1 MAEYTLRALRGE
13 ELPRMEVLL
22 AREGLKVDAGLD
34 YSCGVFDG
42 EALIA
47 AGSCAGNT
55 LRCLAVAEDRQGGG
69 LLNRVVEHLIQV
81 QYRRGNYHIFLY
93 TKPRNVPLFADLGF
107 AEIARADSGAVF
119 MENRKTGFSDYL
131 TRLREETGE
140 LTPGGGSVG
149 ALVMNANPFT
159 LGHQYLVQA
168 AAAEC
173 GLLHLFV
180 VSEDASQFP
189 TGVRTR
195 LVREGTA
202 HLKNVVLHQ
211 TDSYLISQA
220 TFPAYFLPGS
230 DAAAAAQAELEGRV
244 FARIGEALGIGVR
257 FLGEEPFSRVTNIY
271 NRLLVQT
278 LPQAGIQ
285 CRILPRKA
293 TPGGEVISASA
304 VRRALAWGDWGTVE
318 AMTPPTTLSFLRSEE
333 GERII
338 AGLRDE
344 KGGGEE

>member
-1 MAEYTLRALRGE
+1 
-13 ELPRMEVLL
+13 MEALL

-34 YSCGVFDG
+34 YSCGVFDR

-55 LRCLAVAEDRQGGG
+55 LRCLAVAEERQGGG

-159 LGHQYLVQA
+159 LGHQYLA
-168 AAAEC
+168 REASAGC

-180 VSEDASQFP
+180 VSEDASHFP
-189 TGVRTR
+189 ARVRTR

-285 CRILPRKA
+285 CRILPRKT

-304 VRRALAWGDWGTVE
+304 VRRALARGDWGTVE
-318 AMTPPTTLSFLRSEE
+318 AMTPPTTLAFLRSEE
-333 GERII
+333 GARII